1 MTPILIA
8 LLLSLSAAEPC
19 VAEDC
24 SLYIKKGTAAPFEG
38 VLLSPS
44 LAAENNVKLRVN
56 ALLIEEEK
64 KHCTNLLSIEKER
77 SDKILSILSTTAKER
92 EAILERGIEQEQE
105 RTEATRKAAV
115 DGENDNLLW
124 AGAGLGAGVV
134 IGVVLTVGVG
144 VYAYLTASP

>member
-8 LLLSLSAAEPC
+8 LLLSVSAAEPC

-24 SLYIKKGTAAPFEG
+24 SLYVKKGVAAPFEG

-44 LAAENNVKLRVN
+44 LAAENNVKLRVS
-56 ALLIEEEK
+56 ALLLEEEK
-64 KHCTNLLSIEKER
+64 KHCANLISIEKER
-77 SDKILSILSTTAKER
+77 SDKVLGIFSATAKER
-92 EAILERGIEQEQE
+92 EAILERGIKQEQE
-105 RTEATRKAAV
+105 RTEMTRQAAV

-134 IGVVLTVGVG
+134 VGVVLTVGIG